1 MKTINSCIFKFR
13 KFFKV
18 FKTKFK
24 WESCRTIFCP
34 SLTSVSS
41 KVCFIKRKF
50 QKFSEAAVCRYSTKI
65 FLFKTWFF
73 SLKKTEWNKLDLE
86 IQNSE
91 SISIFKK
98 NLAKFVRSFPDRVFN
113 GHDPHGI
120 KVFNSC
126 DRLSHL
132 CEHKFEHSE
141 QPFLNAFCKC
151 GSEKTESSSSYLLQC
166 PSTQQNAFATWKL
179 WN

>member
-73 SLKKTEWNKLDLE
+73 SLKKTEWNKLDFE

-126 DRLSHL
+126 DRGWVTFVNINLNIVNSLSWTL
-132 CEHKFEHSE
+132 FANVEVRK
-141 QPFLNAFCKC
+141 LNLALVTSC
-151 GSEKTESSSSYLLQC
+151 
-166 PSTQQNAFATWKL
+166 NV
-179 WN
+179 